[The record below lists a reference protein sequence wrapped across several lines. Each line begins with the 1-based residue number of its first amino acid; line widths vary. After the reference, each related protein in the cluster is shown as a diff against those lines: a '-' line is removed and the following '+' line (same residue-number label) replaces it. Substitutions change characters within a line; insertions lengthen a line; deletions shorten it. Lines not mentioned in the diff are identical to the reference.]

1 MKLSGHV
8 MTKILK
14 SAPVIVAKKSPPQ
27 KKTLPNDVR
36 FIVPMPCAEP
46 WHKQSAHF
54 STENICNFFHQR
66 KNLAIEDFQAHF
78 LMEREYP
85 ID

>member
-1 MKLSGHV
+1 
-8 MTKILK
+8 MTKAHK
-14 SAPVIVAKKSPPQ
+14 SAPVIVAKSSPPQ
-27 KKTLPNDVR
+27 KKNLPNDIR
-36 FIVPMPCAEP
+36 FVVPMPGAGS

-54 STENICNFFHQR
+54 STEKICKFSHR
-66 KNLAIEDFQAHF
+66 TKSLAIEDFQAQF